1 MGNYNVMFPSQAL
14 NDGFIFDLKLKDQV
28 LRTILKKNKKNKNKN
43 KDQVLW
49 EF

>member
-1 MGNYNVMFPSQAL
+1 MFPSQAL

-28 LRTILKKNKKNKNKN
+28 LRTILKKKKNKN
-43 KDQVLW
+43 KDQVLR